1 MNWVKKCK
9 LSTTEALK
17 FNGQPYNNLDDLWY
31 TLHHS
36 YNSAQNRPINLC
48 LLNKI
53 LPSPTVTWPLFSDA
67 EVYKTLNKCSNSSVL
82 GPDHLSWRHLKR
94 ILNDEECIIN
104 IVNIANTCINLSYW
118 PTHFKKSFSIFI
130 PKLNKLSYDTPKSFW
145 PIVLLNTI
153 GKLIE
158 KAISN
163 RIQVYSIVTNF
174 LHLNQLGGI
183 CQRST
188 TDTEVFLTY
197 VVHVG

>member
-1 MNWVKKCK
+1 MNWVKKHK
-9 LSTTEALK
+9 PPTTEAIK
-17 FNGQPYNNLDDLWY
+17 FNGQPCNNLDDLWY

-48 LLNKI
+48 LLDEI
-53 LPSPTVTWPLFSDA
+53 PPSPTATWPPFSDA
-67 EVYKTLNKCSNSSVL
+67 EVYEALNKCSNSSAP

-94 ILNDEECIIN
+94 ILNDEECMTN

-130 PKLNKLSYDTPKSFW
+130 PKLNKLSYDPKSFQ
-145 PIVLLNTI
+145 PIILLNTI

-174 LHLNQLGGI
+174 LHPNQLGSI
-183 CQRST
+183 CQ
-188 TDTEVFLTY
+188 
-197 VVHVG
+197 